1 MDTRR
6 IREDVIGFMFE
17 LELAYNNLRNDVAN
31 HPPVNMSINNS
42 ITLYRNEIAN
52 MNNEINI
59 IAIAPDTDAYNKYS
73 QLLARI
79 HPINADCVYMRHE
92 LMRTFVA

>member
-6 IREDVIGFMFE
+6 IREDVIDLMTE
-17 LELAYNNLRNDVAN
+17 LELAYNNLRHDAAN
-31 HPPVNMSINNS
+31 HPPVNMSINHS
-42 ITLYRNEIAN
+42 ISLYRNEIAN

-59 IAIAPDTDAYNKYS
+59 IAIAPDADAYNKYS
-73 QLLARI
+73 QLIARI
-79 HPINADCVYMRHE
+79 HPINTDCVYMRYE